1 MQQQIEIN
9 LPADLPLVRADATLA
24 EQAIGNVVTN
34 AVLHTPQQ
42 TQVQLDADI
51 APSEIALRVSDNGPG
66 IPADELPHVFEKFVK
81 GADSSLSHADGSQG
95 TGLGLPLVAS
105 IVREHGGN
113 LHVQSGPG
121 EGTTV
126 EVELPVGEDEVG
138 VTSGT
143 RVAEALGRARA

>member
-95 TGLGLPLVAS
+95 TGLGLA
-105 IVREHGGN
+105 IAKGIMEAHGG
-113 LHVQSGPG
+113 
-121 EGTTV
+121 EIRV
-126 EVELPVGEDEVG
+126 ESPVKDGRGARFVMTFPREV
-138 VTSGT
+138 TQ
-143 RVAEALGRARA
+143 A